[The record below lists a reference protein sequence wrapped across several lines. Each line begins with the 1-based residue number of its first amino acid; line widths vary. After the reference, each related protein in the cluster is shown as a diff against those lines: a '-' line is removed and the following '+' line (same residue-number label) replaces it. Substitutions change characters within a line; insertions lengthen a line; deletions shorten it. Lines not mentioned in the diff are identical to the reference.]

1 MGASHSRAPA
11 VTVEGRVSHNNVKT
25 SSIFVSQADNLWR
38 LAGLEN
44 VTRPADIEDVM
55 VGSLIRSATPD
66 VPASPEDIDGT
77 FRSNAIHCRDVW
89 MMGHL
94 IVKLTEKIAAKQDGE
109 LIKFRQMVKH
119 LLCSADPRK
128 RPSMEEFLSNPYF
141 TVNPQSALIN
151 SIAFLEAITVKSE
164 DEKRDFFRTA
174 SSGLFHVSSDHFQR
188 YLMRLIFSD
197 LCFAEE
203 DAREYLLPRLL
214 TVKTKRES
222 RGFYKAESYA
232 RVIAPALKELYKRR
246 AKHTRLVLLRLSR
259 CYVPYLPTHFV
270 KDALLPEILMGL
282 NDTDDAIVMATFH
295 GLAVLTSCLGATT
308 VVGSSL
314 QKSHFH
320 DATPRGTAAPP
331 PLAPGEDE
339 TSFKH
344 AMNGQVVSESDL
356 DSGKEYPLHHADDVI
371 RLEREK
377 RAEEFK
383 KRREAKKNREAAP
396 ESGPKLIEVASHP
409 PVSTPKVLI
418 GETTDSPNPNVLKKE
433 RFTRS
438 QLLAHEREGFTM
450 EYKGGG
456 SDGAG
461 WGDSDQLEFSE
472 EGEGEEGGGVSLL
485 EIVKRASESRDD
497 DEDIAGPDDTPTPV
511 NTESKPPSEEEEGE
525 GDVFGWDNGGWSD
538 FDTQLEESDQGIE
551 MRDLKLEL
559 QGNHPTVSD
568 IMKIPEVQE
577 PEEEDFFSDMKPT
590 YTAPKLL

>member
-1 MGASHSRAPA
+1 
-11 VTVEGRVSHNNVKT
+11 
-25 SSIFVSQADNLWR
+25 
-38 LAGLEN
+38 
-44 VTRPADIEDVM
+44 
-55 VGSLIRSATPD
+55 
-66 VPASPEDIDGT
+66 
-77 FRSNAIHCRDVW
+77 
-89 MMGHL
+89 
-94 IVKLTEKIAAKQDGE
+94 
-109 LIKFRQMVKH
+109 
-119 LLCSADPRK
+119 
-128 RPSMEEFLSNPYF
+128 
-141 TVNPQSALIN
+141 
-151 SIAFLEAITVKSE
+151 
-164 DEKRDFFRTA
+164 
-174 SSGLFHVSSDHFQR
+174 
-188 YLMRLIFSD
+188 
-197 LCFAEE
+197 
-203 DAREYLLPRLL
+203 
-214 TVKTKRES
+214 
-222 RGFYKAESYA
+222 
-232 RVIAPALKELYKRR
+232 
-246 AKHTRLVLLRLSR
+246 
-259 CYVPYLPTHFV
+259 
-270 KDALLPEILMGL
+270 
-282 NDTDDAIVMATFH
+282 
-295 GLAVLTSCLGATT
+295 
-308 VVGSSL
+308 
-314 QKSHFH
+314 
-320 DATPRGTAAPP
+320 
-331 PLAPGEDE
+331 
-339 TSFKH
+339 
-344 AMNGQVVSESDL
+344 MNGQVVSESDL

-461 WGDSDQLEFSE
+461 WGDSDQLEF
-472 EGEGEEGGGVSLL
+472 
-485 EIVKRASESRDD
+485 IKRASESRDD

-511 NTESKPPSEEEEGE
+511 NTESKPPSEEEE